1 MPRVRRGNSP
11 ISRSAYYRKM
21 RRLALQQR
29 AEYDVETKS
38 LNISFIRRIYKTEGI
53 KIDLWDI
60 KGRKIRAAYFCDGDD
75 FSVLVNRNLTREP
88 KLFSLAHELKHHYV
102 DQEIIKNGQIRCG
115 DYNANEVIEIG
126 GEVFAAEFIYPEEEM
141 RELID
146 QMNITVTNC
155 TPEKVVD
162 FKRTCLA
169 IVSYQFLVKRFE
181 WFRLCKAGEYK
192 KVKFQK
198 LEESIFGTPIYKQE
212 WFKQRRARKKSL
224 KMRR

>member
-1 MPRVRRGNSP
+1 
-11 ISRSAYYRKM
+11 M
-21 RRLALQQR
+21 RRLALDKR

-38 LNISFIRRIYKTEGI
+38 LNISFIRRVYKAEGI

-60 KGRKIRAAYFCDGDD
+60 KGRKIRAAYFCENDD
-75 FSVLVNRNLTREP
+75 FSVLVNRNLTKEP

-102 DQEIIKNGQIRCG
+102 DQEIIKNGQIKCG

-146 QMNITVTNC
+146 QMNITAANC

-162 FKRTCLA
+162 LKRTCPA

-181 WFRLCKAGEYK
+181 WFKLCKPGEYK
-192 KVKFQK
+192 KVQFQK

-212 WFKQRRARKKSL
+212 WFKRHRARKKSL
-224 KMRR
+224 KSRR